1 MALLK
6 ATELLRQSW
15 EIFKQKIK
23 TLILL
28 QLVPL
33 IAAIPAV
40 ILFGVSGFMEK
51 GEFPKNL
58 GGGDAALIIGAL
70 VVVVIAAL
78 IQMWAQ
84 VAILL
89 AIDNQNAE
97 PGVKNMLMT
106 VAGIIFGPVATV
118 YGYLI
123 YRALQDQKMTPVAA
137 PAPAMPASPPLIV

>member
-1 MALLK
+1 MPVCPSCGKKTKSKEFCPHCGTKFELSAAAVSAQPKSGIQPIHIIIAL
-6 ATELLRQSW
+6 
-15 EIFKQKIK
+15 
-23 TLILL
+23 
-28 QLVPL
+28 V
-33 IAAIPAV
+33 V
-40 ILFGVSGFMEK
+40 IG
-51 GEFPKNL
+51 
-58 GGGDAALIIGAL
+58 LIIGAL